1 MKLYYKMI
9 IISNFDGTISNIDTI
24 LDNFDKK
31 TRLVNEQKI
40 LNKEASAN
48 SFYDLFEKLDYSL
61 ENALN

>member
-1 MKLYYKMI
+1 MI